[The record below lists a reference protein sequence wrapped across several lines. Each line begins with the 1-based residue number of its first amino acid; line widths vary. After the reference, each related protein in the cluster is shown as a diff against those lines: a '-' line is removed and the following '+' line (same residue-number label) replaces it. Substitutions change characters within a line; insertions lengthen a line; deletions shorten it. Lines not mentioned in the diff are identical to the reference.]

1 MTERNSAFGEIVGGE
16 LHGDFVARED
26 ADAIA
31 AKSARQVS
39 QNHTLVFELYAEQA
53 TGELFQNRTGNFYA
67 VLFTHKP
74 P

>member
-1 MTERNSAFGEIVGGE
+1 
-16 LHGDFVARED
+16 
-26 ADAIA
+26 
-31 AKSARQVS
+31 
-39 QNHTLVFELYAEQA
+39 VFELYAEQA